1 MKITKL
7 IFLDIDGVLNSREWT
22 SHVFNNNGND
32 KQLSDVVDPNAVR
45 KICKICEETDARI
58 IISSSWRTFD
68 YNTTVQNLRKYRD
81 FEQLIPY
88 IVGITSR
95 YNIGCSR
102 GDEIQYLLNDIRKHH
117 YEHECPTKNLFIKD
131 VEITEEPKYVIIDD
145 DYDMLKHQM
154 KYFMRT
160 DFIRGITDEQCEV
173 IIDFFKGNRD
183 EILTADCNFWNSNH
197 EPCVSAK
204 DYI

>member
-1 MKITKL
+1 M
-7 IFLDIDGVLNSREWT
+7 
-22 SHVFNNNGND
+22 
-32 KQLSDVVDPNAVR
+32 SDAVDPNAVR

-68 YNTTVQNLRKYRD
+68 YNTTVQNLSKYRD

-95 YNIGCSR
+95 YNTGCSR

-117 YEHECPTKNLFIKD
+117 YEHECPTKSLFIKD
-131 VEITEEPKYVIIDD
+131 VEIVEEPKYVIIDD
-145 DYDMLKHQM
+145 DYDMLNHQM

-160 DFIRGITDEQCEV
+160 DFICGIIDEQCEV
-173 IIDFFKGNRD
+173 IIDFFKGNRE
-183 EILTADCNFWNSNH
+183 EILTADCNFWHSNH
-197 EPCVSAK
+197 GPYVSAN